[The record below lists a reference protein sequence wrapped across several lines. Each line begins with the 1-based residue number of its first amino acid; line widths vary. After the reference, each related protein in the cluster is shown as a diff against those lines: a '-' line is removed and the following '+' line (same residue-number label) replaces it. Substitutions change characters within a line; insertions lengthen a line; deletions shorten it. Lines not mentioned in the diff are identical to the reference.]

1 MKGKF
6 GRKLRFNKQLALQHK
21 KANQK
26 DKAMRLL
33 TEIKQLKAGVTK
45 ITGYNTVMMKQLGN
59 IESVKID
66 ADVADIFADT
76 VI

>member
-1 MKGKF
+1 M
-6 GRKLRFNKQLALQHK
+6 ALDAK

-33 TEIKQLKAGVTK
+33 TEIKQMKAQVAK
-45 ITGYNTVMMKQLGN
+45 ISGYNTVLMKQLGN
-59 IESVKID
+59 IENVKID

-76 VI
+76 VC

>member
-1 MKGKF
+1 
-6 GRKLRFNKQLALQHK
+6 
-21 KANQK
+21 
-26 DKAMRLL
+26 MRLL

-76 VI
+76 VRSLE